1 MENLQIERI
10 KQTKDKESE
19 SIFQKIYFKYIIK
32 REYEFGVK
40 TNELVYCNNG
50 NRPDGY
56 GLPSFLL
63 KINDEVFIAE
73 ITVLVR
79 KGLFCH

>member
-10 KQTKDKESE
+10 KQAKDKESE

-40 TNELVYCNNG
+40 TNELIYCNNG

-56 GLPSFLL
+56 GFPDFLL
-63 KINDEVFIAE
+63 KV
-73 ITVLVR
+73 VLVC